1 MARRILVDESK
12 APGGAADLAEAQ
24 GIIKA
29 RGADALLTTRHVAAL
44 LNKAVATVR
53 DWRTRGIGPRYFRS
67 GGVQYRWADV
77 QAWINGKVVGTTDQP
92 AMIGVDPRTLQEE
105 GGIGG

>member
-1 MARRILVDESK
+1 MPRRRLVDPTKE
-12 APGGAADLAEAQ
+12 PGGAADLADAQ
-24 GIIKA
+24 RIIMA

-53 DWRTRGIGPRYFRS
+53 DWRTRGIGPRYIRG

-77 QAWINGKVVGTTDQP
+77 QAWIDGKTVGTTDQP
-92 AMIGVDPRTLQEE
+92 ART
-105 GGIGG
+105 GAVA

>member
-1 MARRILVDESK
+1 MARRTLVDESK

-53 DWRTRGIGPRYFRS
+53 DWRTRGIGPRYIRR
-67 GGVQYRWADV
+67 GTCVYRWSDV
-77 QAWINGKVVGTTDQP
+77 QSWLADGAVNTTDQP
-92 AMIGVDPRTLQEE
+92 VNPSDLPEE